1 MTDNTNYMQSPCV
14 RNCCLNE
21 NDICLGCFRTIEE
34 IVAWSQSNSEERK
47 TILLIAKQRA
57 NEIGSNYESQAVC
70 EMKKQVA
77 SHSIRFRLTLSAEKY
92 LEYYKGNARNI
103 VVRSEDNKNI
113 KFPANAIRSFLTHDG
128 IFGLFEIQF
137 DENNKLIKIIQID

>member
-57 NEIGSNYESQAVC
+57 NEIGSNYES
-70 EMKKQVA
+70 
-77 SHSIRFRLTLSAEKY
+77 
-92 LEYYKGNARNI
+92 
-103 VVRSEDNKNI
+103 
-113 KFPANAIRSFLTHDG
+113 
-128 IFGLFEIQF
+128 
-137 DENNKLIKIIQID
+137 